1 MSCEYG
7 FTRTNYFR
15 VTDLDTMDFL
25 MSGVIAE
32 DLEVL
37 LQDSSICIR
46 CAGEIQGMDDEL
58 FEETGNDLKDFLR
71 MLQHL
76 LPDGEA
82 IVLVYA
88 RAISSKE
95 IGGYYYVATNNEIVH
110 KDLFHCGV
118 ETAQALTK
126 NENFYFRS

>member
-1 MSCEYG
+1 MPCEYG

-32 DLEVL
+32 ELEVL

-46 CAGEIQGMDDEL
+46 CAGEIQGMVDEL
-58 FEETGNDLKDFLR
+58 FEETGNDLEDFLR

-88 RAISSKE
+88 SAMSSKE
-95 IGGYYYVATNNEIVH
+95 IGGYYYVATNSEIVH

-126 NENFYFRS
+126 NENFYFRY

>member
-76 LPDGEA
+76 LPGGEA

-88 RAISSKE
+88 SAISSKE